1 VLAITV
7 AWFFLPRNPICKMI
21 PNDFMDLAARLSNGD
36 NEAEFRT
43 SVSRAYYGTFHAAV
57 QILVEAG
64 ISLPLGPESH
74 HKVRLCLLECG
85 DAAGFQAG
93 SQLQTL
99 RKQRN
104 IADYELRNSTN
115 RDGRNAKSQVQT
127 ARVILRLLDAC
138 QQEPALTHFRAKV
151 RDYAANV
158 LRLPVSKPEVPFKH

>member
-1 VLAITV
+1 M
-7 AWFFLPRNPICKMI
+7 P
-21 PNDFMDLAARLSNGD
+21 PNDFVELAARLSNGD

-64 ISLPLGPESH
+64 ILLPVGPESH

-85 DAAGFQAG
+85 EPAGFRAG
-93 SQLQTL
+93 SRLQTL

-104 IADYELRNSTN
+104 LADYDLRDTINQ
-115 RDGRNAKSQVQT
+115 DEQNAKSQVQI
-127 ARVILRLLDAC
+127 ARVILGLLDAC
-138 QQEPALTHFRAKV
+138 RQEPTQTRFRAKV

-158 LRLPVSKPEVPFKH
+158 LRLPVAKS

>member
-1 VLAITV
+1 
-7 AWFFLPRNPICKMI
+7 MI
-21 PNDFMDLAARLSNGD
+21 PNDFVDLAARLSNGD

-57 QILVEAG
+57 QILIEAG
-64 ISLPLGPESH
+64 ISLPVGPESH

-85 DAAGFQAG
+85 QPAGLQAG

-104 IADYELRNSTN
+104 IADYDLQDSINQE
-115 RDGRNAKSQVQT
+115 GKNAKSQVQI
-127 ARVILRLLDAC
+127 ARLILGLLDAC
-138 QQEPALTHFRAKV
+138 GQEPAWTRFRANV

-158 LRLPVSKPEVPFKH
+158 LRLPVAKS

>member
-1 VLAITV
+1 
-7 AWFFLPRNPICKMI
+7 MI
-21 PNDFMDLAARLSNGD
+21 PNDFVDLAARLSNGN

-64 ISLPLGPESH
+64 ILLPVGPESH

-85 DAAGFQAG
+85 EPAGFRAG
-93 SQLQTL
+93 SRLQTL

-104 IADYELRNSTN
+104 IADYDLQDSINQDEK
-115 RDGRNAKSQVQT
+115 NAKSQVEI
-127 ARVILRLLDAC
+127 ARLILRLLDTC
-138 QQEPALTHFRAKV
+138 RQEPARTRFRLKV

-158 LRLPVSKPEVPFKH
+158 LRLPVTEL